1 LEDLLCNTVQTKAR
15 SIIACSLLENS
26 APIVYTMLIVR
37 ITEYNPIFRLH
48 AVTSFFPLNGCI
60 CNQYRVCYVVY
71 LLLVCSVLYIL
82 FKTFVLFL
90 WSFCFLYRLIV
101 CTLLMRFNGF
111 KLVWWY
117 LYTFFFSYCNTAFFS
132 FLSFLLHFYTS
143 GTLFQIPIYNNR
155 RLYVVDRVLVQI
167 ILTT

>member
-1 LEDLLCNTVQTKAR
+1 LLSALEDLLCNTVQTKAR

-111 KLVWWY
+111 KLVYGIYIPFSLVIAIQRFLAFCRLCDIFIRQEHYFKY
-117 LYTFFFSYCNTAFFS
+117 LYIIIGVCT
-132 FLSFLLHFYTS
+132 LLTGF
-143 GTLFQIPIYNNR
+143 
-155 RLYVVDRVLVQI
+155 
-167 ILTT
+167 